1 VNCGAGVAAKIAPEG
16 VTALGVSMTID
27 DQMGPTSVAAIS
39 KVDAG
44 GLMVELVSLLIAYC
58 TKLNA
63 EGEGNPKRV
72 RIVDDEGGEA
82 GRLSLLLPRLRL
94 CPTLLHC
101 LTDSLPTLGTEPLK
115 FGRCGAAGI
124 GEQFYHCINPMSLGL
139 QLFNQFIS
147 VHAQKSIKA
156 RPSICQRQ

>member
-1 VNCGAGVAAKIAPEG
+1 MNCGAGVAAKIAPEG

-63 EGEGNPKRV
+63 EGEGNSNEFASWMTRAAKRDV
-72 RIVDDEGGEA
+72 
-82 GRLSLLLPRLRL
+82 
-94 CPTLLHC
+94 
-101 LTDSLPTLGTEPLK
+101 
-115 FGRCGAAGI
+115 
-124 GEQFYHCINPMSLGL
+124 
-139 QLFNQFIS
+139 
-147 VHAQKSIKA
+147 
-156 RPSICQRQ
+156 